1 MSKHAPRSVVPQS
14 HALQG
19 LQSSQEHE
27 GHVTQ
32 AQREECMT
40 SQGGEVFNFPQPF
53 LTIVFVLSAQSWQ
66 HCCAVLFSHLF
77 CRGDLQSKGTCQE
90 KRLFF
95 FFFLSSLISQHRWC
109 LISSQAAV
117 SCLFLPLA
125 FLYCDAVLETWGGC
139 TVERHYN
146 LQNCIFLQFG
156 VMCSLL
162 DTDTSFRPL
171 FLSLLPSLLLLRRP
185 HDPGPPQA
193 CCSQ

>member
-1 MSKHAPRSVVPQS
+1 MPPEAWFPRSMP
-14 HALQG
+14 
-19 LQSSQEHE
+19 
-27 GHVTQ
+27 
-32 AQREECMT
+32 
-40 SQGGEVFNFPQPF
+40 
-53 LTIVFVLSAQSWQ
+53 
-66 HCCAVLFSHLF
+66 
-77 CRGDLQSKGTCQE
+77 CRGCKAARSMKGMWPRHRGKSAWPPKVVMCLTSHSHFSLSSSCWVPSPGSTAVQCSSLIYFAE
-90 KRLFF
+90 GIYNQRAPAKRKGFSFF